1 MALLVAAVGLSLW
14 LGGLLSATFGVS
26 VASGRGALVVPHL
39 FVITTTRTRV
49 AAAAAEGQCQSGGGG
64 GDNGGDGCSG
74 DYHSS
79 RSQSP
84 DRDGT
89 TTSPLGDDSLIG
101 RIAQDYVD
109 YQKLKRQEE
118 ARKRPTFKVLE
129 PMFRS
134 HPPKLCASD
143 GRTYGYSDL
152 ATLRLA
158 IDEANR
164 LDAESVVLDEYDR
177 SYERYVQDPGGHKEP
192 IPPVISI
199 PSSYVLCPGA
209 ILKKKSRRVM
219 QPIEINATELTIV
232 CYDSCQI
239 EGPGTHLTFGP
250 RARDVLIK
258 GVTFKGATT
267 SSLVFPHHGAE
278 VTFEDCF
285 FSHNLGN
292 SANNTGAIADLNS
305 TSSVSFYRCE
315 ISDTKQMV
323 TQVAGVQQQVSSSL
337 TIRN

>member
-1 MALLVAAVGLSLW
+1 MDLLVAAVGLSLW

-26 VASGRGALVVPHL
+26 VGTSGRGALAALVVPHL
-39 FVITTTRTRV
+39 FVITRV
-49 AAAAAEGQCQSGGGG
+49 AAAAAEGHCQSGGGG
-64 GDNGGDGCSG
+64 GDDDSCSG
-74 DYHSS
+74 DYHFSQL
-79 RSQSP
+79 QSP

-89 TTSPLGDDSLIG
+89 RASPLGDDSLIG
-101 RIAQDYVD
+101 RIAQDYVE
-109 YQKLKRQEE
+109 YQDLKRQEE
-118 ARKRPTFKVLE
+118 ARERPAFKALE

-164 LDAESVVLDEYDR
+164 RDAESVVLLDEYDR
-177 SYERYVQDPGGHKEP
+177 NYERYVQDPDGHKEP

-199 PSSYVLCPGA
+199 PSPYVLCPGA

-232 CYDSCQI
+232 CYNSCRI
-239 EGPGTHLTFGP
+239 EGAGTHLTFGP

-267 SSLVFPHHGAE
+267 SSLVFPQHGAE

>member
-1 MALLVAAVGLSLW
+1 MDLLVAAVGLSLW

-39 FVITTTRTRV
+39 FVITTRV
-49 AAAAAEGQCQSGGGG
+49 AAATAEGHCQS
-64 GDNGGDGCSG
+64 GGDGCSG
-74 DYHSS
+74 DDHFS

-89 TTSPLGDDSLIG
+89 TPSPLGDDSLIG

-143 GRTYGYSDL
+143 DRTYGYSDL